1 MGHISVKW
9 SWSSKK
15 RRIGATIIG
24 LAKIHTNGFQIDG
37 SLRQMKWVMENVK
50 GAFFKLEEFD
60 PVDRNNAG
68 PSYDHAHPEA
78 LLFIAPD
85 ELALARLVRNM

>member
-1 MGHISVKW
+1 MGHLSVNW

-37 SLRQMKWVMENVK
+37 SLKQMKWIMKNVK

-60 PVDRNNAG
+60 PGG
-68 PSYDHAHPEA
+68 PPKA

>member
-1 MGHISVKW
+1 MGQISVKW
-9 SWSSKK
+9 SWSKRK

-24 LAKIHTNGFQIDG
+24 LAKLHPNGFQIDG
-37 SLRQMKWVMENVK
+37 SLSQMKWVMNNVK
-50 GAFFKLEEFD
+50 GAFFKLEELD
-60 PVDRNNAG
+60 PK
-68 PSYDHAHPEA
+68 SHLEA